1 LNLEIL
7 KLGGSVVTNKN
18 QPMSMNTAAINRIA
32 SEIATAG
39 GRGLVIVHGGGSYG
53 HPLAKE
59 YEISNGYHSDLQLP
73 GFSKTRQAMIQLNS
87 ILVNTLLDAHVPAV
101 SVNHSS
107 FIITNNK
114 KIGEVDF
121 KIVELYIKAGMVP
134 VLYGDAVLDTE
145 IKFTILS
152 GDQLAARLAIDLKAQ
167 RLIYGVDVD
176 GVYTA
181 NPKLTSNARLIED
194 LSLSHMKGMVKIGE
208 ALSTD
213 VTGGML
219 GKVQEATSAVEA
231 GVNVL
236 ILNALKSD
244 YIYNALRGESVV
256 CTRLRR

>member
-1 LNLEIL
+1 MNLEIL

-18 QPMSMNTAAINRIA
+18 QPMSPNTVAINRIA
-32 SEIATAG
+32 REIFTAG

-59 YEISNGYHSDLQLP
+59 YEISNGYHSDLQLA

-87 ILVNTLLDAHVPAV
+87 IIVNALLDAHVPAV
-101 SVNHSS
+101 SVNPSS
-107 FIITNNK
+107 FIVTNNK
-114 KIGEVDF
+114 NIEEIDF

-152 GDQLAARLAIDLKAQ
+152 GDQLAARLAIDLKVQ

-194 LSLSHMKGMVKIGE
+194 LSLSHMKGIVKIGE

-219 GKVQEATSAVEA
+219 GKVQEAAFAVES

-244 YIYNALRGESVV
+244 YIYNALLGESVV
-256 CTRLRR
+256 CTKLRR